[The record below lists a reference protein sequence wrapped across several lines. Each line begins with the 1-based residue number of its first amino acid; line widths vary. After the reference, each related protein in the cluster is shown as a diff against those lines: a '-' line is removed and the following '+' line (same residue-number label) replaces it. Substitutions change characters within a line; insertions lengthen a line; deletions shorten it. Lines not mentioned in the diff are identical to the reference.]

1 MDSIANARNKEVSDF
16 RYNFQHLVFVPKYR
30 FKVFKNPKTQR
41 VVVDAFR
48 EVEAEYNIQIKELAF
63 GDDYAHIHMEVN
75 VPSKLSME
83 QVVQLFKSHSSS
95 KVFAE
100 MPNFIKRYPRKSFW
114 GGQPTGTSVGPV
126 GENVISGYIR
136 RQDVAYEPFIKH
148 EEKDNHQR
156 KLFAM

>member
-1 MDSIANARNKEVSDF
+1 MNSVANARNKEVSDF
-16 RYNFQHLVFVPKYR
+16 RYNFQHLVLVSKYR
-30 FKVFKNPKTQR
+30 FKVFKNPKTQK

-48 EVEAEYNIQIKELAF
+48 EVEERFTIQIKELSF
-63 GDDYAHIHMEVN
+63 GDDYAHVHMEVN

-126 GENVISGYIR
+126 GENVIRDYIR
-136 RQDVAYEPFIKH
+136 RQDVSYEPFLKY
-148 EEKDNHQR
+148 EEQTQQR